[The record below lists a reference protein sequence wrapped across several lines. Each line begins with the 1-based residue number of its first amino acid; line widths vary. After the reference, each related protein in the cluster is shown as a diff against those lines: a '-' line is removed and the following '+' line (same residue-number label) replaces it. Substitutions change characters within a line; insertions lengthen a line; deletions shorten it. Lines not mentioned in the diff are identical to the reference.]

1 MTKPD
6 LMAELAEAWIVDL
19 APGVERPD
27 EYSPVIVDNL
37 RAAEYWAK
45 QKDWIVT
52 PLVRA
57 DRAVDSE
64 RIDYLQRAVD
74 VGGAILLHNGEG
86 RGSGFVGLGLKN
98 TGRTLRQ
105 AIDQCLEADQA
116 MHNSAREG

>member
-1 MTKPD
+1 MAWMWLSVSIAMRTRRLPTSLWKWPTDIRGQRSKAPPMTKPD

-64 RIDYLQRAVD
+64 RIDYL
-74 VGGAILLHNGEG
+74 
-86 RGSGFVGLGLKN
+86 
-98 TGRTLRQ
+98 
-105 AIDQCLEADQA
+105 
-116 MHNSAREG
+116 